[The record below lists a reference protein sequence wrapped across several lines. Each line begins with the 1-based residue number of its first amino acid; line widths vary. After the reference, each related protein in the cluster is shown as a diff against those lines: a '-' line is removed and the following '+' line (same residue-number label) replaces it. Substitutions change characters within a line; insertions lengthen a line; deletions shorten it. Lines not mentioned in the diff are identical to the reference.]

1 MRGDF
6 LLITNCAIYH
16 VVIYMTCA
24 HVYMYTCINKMK
36 ITVKLQHIN
45 CCEQSEHIVHSTQF
59 HLN

>member
-6 LLITNCAIYH
+6 FAINYH
-16 VVIYMTCA
+16 LPCCDIHDMCTC
-24 HVYMYTCINKMK
+24 MYTCINKMK